1 MEYDLSQ
8 SITEFTRE
16 LSVKLPGLLVILVV
30 FILITLAVKVI
41 LWRLESYIINKLK
54 KKGALQAEAE
64 KRVNT
69 ITGVFNKFVYV
80 ILWVVGFIIILGHLG
95 GSTSPLVA
103 AVGVLGLAFSFGAQ
117 SLVKDIING
126 LFIILENQVRVGD
139 VAIINGTGGF
149 VEAINLRTIISR
161 DLTGTVHVFP
171 NGYIN
176 AIANLTKEWSAFVFD
191 IRVAYKE
198 DVDNVISV
206 IKEVAEGLRNDD
218 VFGEKIIEPAE
229 VFGLDQFGDSAI
241 VIKGRLKTFP
251 LQQWAVAREFNRRIK
266 MEFDRRGITI
276 PFPHR
281 RVYLGKPSD
290 PLEVLLKN
298 QNKERERKKD
308 E

>member
-1 MEYDLSQ
+1 MAEYELTQ
-8 SITEFTRE
+8 SIAEFFRGIAE
-16 LSVKLPGLLVILVV
+16 KIPGFLVIFLV
-30 FILITLAVKVI
+30 FILLTFAVKLI
-41 LWRLESYIINKLK
+41 LWRFESYVIDRLK

-69 ITGVFNKFVYV
+69 VTGVFNKFIYV
-80 ILWVVGFIIILGHLG
+80 ILWIVGFIVILGHFG
-95 GSTSPLVA
+95 VSTSPLVA

-126 LFIILENQVRVGD
+126 LFIIIENQVRVGD

-149 VEAINLRTIISR
+149 IEAINLRTIISR

-171 NGYIN
+171 NGSIDT
-176 AIANLTKEWSAFVFD
+176 IANLTKEWSAFVFD
-191 IRVAYKE
+191 VGVAYKE

-206 IKEVAEGLRNDD
+206 IKEVAEGLRNDEE
-218 VFGEKIIEPAE
+218 FGEKIKEPAE

-241 VIKGRLKTFP
+241 VIKGRIKTFP

-290 PLEVLLKN
+290 PLEVLLKK
-298 QNKERERKKD
+298 NKEEGKK
-308 E
+308 